1 MLLLFFSL
9 LKLLLPPTSSGRFYR
24 KTHKY
29 MYIDRADDTY
39 QRLCVDAV
47 TVVVLVVAV
56 VAAAIV
62 TAV

>member
-1 MLLLFFSL
+1 
-9 LKLLLPPTSSGRFYR
+9 
-24 KTHKY
+24 

-47 TVVVLVVAV
+47 TVVVLVVLV